1 MSFTIKGGFDILRNQ
16 IVNIVLQKNNIWN
29 FGIIM
34 YNKKKIFNINSNQEN
49 KIELIKYNTKYALV
63 INDMIIYEN
72 EKIFMYD
79 INLYM
84 NDIDNINVNE
94 NINVNNNINVNEN
107 IYKNIIYNVIN
118 YNVINYN
125 DFRDFNLMR
134 TLN

>member
-1 MSFTIKGGFDILRNQ
+1 MSFTIKGGFDIFRNQ

-29 FGIIM
+29 FGMIM

-49 KIELIKYNTKYALV
+49 KIELIKYNTKHALV

-72 EKIFMYD
+72 EKLFMYD
-79 INLYM
+79 INLHI
-84 NDIDNINVNE
+84 NDNDNE
-94 NINVNNNINVNEN
+94 NINVNVNEN
-107 IYKNIIYNVIN
+107 IYKKII

-134 TLN
+134 SLN

>member
-29 FGIIM
+29 FGMIM

-49 KIELIKYNTKYALV
+49 KIELIKYNTKHALV

-72 EKIFMYD
+72 EKLFMYD
-79 INLYM
+79 INLHM
-84 NDIDNINVNE
+84 NDIDNIND
-94 NINVNNNINVNEN
+94 NINHNINVNEN

-118 YNVINYN
+118 YN

>member
-1 MSFTIKGGFDILRNQ
+1 MSFNIKGGFDILRNQ

-29 FGIIM
+29 FGMII
-34 YNKKKIFNINSNQEN
+34 YNKQQLFNINSNKEN

-72 EKIFMYD
+72 ENLFMYD
-79 INLYM
+79 INLH
-84 NDIDNINVNE
+84 INE
-94 NINVNNNINVNEN
+94 NENENN
-107 IYKNIIYNVIN
+107 IYKKII